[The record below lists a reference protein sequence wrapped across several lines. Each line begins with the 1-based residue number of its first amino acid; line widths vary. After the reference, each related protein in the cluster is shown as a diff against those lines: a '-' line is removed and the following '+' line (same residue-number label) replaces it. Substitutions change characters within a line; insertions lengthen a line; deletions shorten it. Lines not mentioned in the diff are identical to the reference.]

1 VTCSC
6 LGGFSSSGFGS
17 SLSCTSCAVNRYSA
31 ATSCPPGYN
40 LNPNDSLCY
49 MFVSSATDWLTA
61 AQVCNEAYGGW
72 LVTVSD
78 SSTKSYLYSLAG
90 GNVYWMG
97 LTDVV
102 TAFEF
107 VWLYGSSSYTSWYWS
122 QPDNAGGVERCVVGN
137 MQGSSSWNDYPCSL
151 HFAYVCQTTAQYLC
165 LNCPLD
171 SSSNEGSSTW

>member
-1 VTCSC
+1 
-6 LGGFSSSGFGS
+6 
-17 SLSCTSCAVNRYSA
+17 VNRYSA

-78 SSTKSYLYSLAG
+78 ASTKSYLYSLAG

-102 TAFEF
+102 TALEF
-107 VWLYGSSSYTSWYWS
+107 VWLYGSSSYTSWYSS
-122 QPDNAGGVERCVVGN
+122 QPDNAGGVERCVVGR
-137 MQGSSSWNDYPCSL
+137 
-151 HFAYVCQTTAQYLC
+151 
-165 LNCPLD
+165 
-171 SSSNEGSSTW
+171 